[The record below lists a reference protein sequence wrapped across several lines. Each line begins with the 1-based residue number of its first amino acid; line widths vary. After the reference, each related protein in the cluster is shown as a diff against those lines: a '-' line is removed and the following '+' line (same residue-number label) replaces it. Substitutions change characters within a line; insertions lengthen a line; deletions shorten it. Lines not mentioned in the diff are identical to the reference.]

1 VEIEPVAEPAEPPAP
16 PPAAREPIRRS
27 NLMTGLIVTAPVGT
41 LVISVATGA
50 IFILGVD
57 GVRAI
62 VAGLIV
68 GGIVWLAMGVAAT
81 SFLQCDR
88 ANRSIHK
95 ELTTRLEAMSTD
107 PLPAAAERQLYA
119 LAQELG
125 VSLSSVGSD
134 EEHRR
139 LITQLQNPP
148 R

>member
-1 VEIEPVAEPAEPPAP
+1 METEPAAEPADVPAP
-16 PPAAREPIRRS
+16 TPAAREPIGRS
-27 NLMTGLIVTAPVGT
+27 NLMTGLIVTAPVGS

-57 GVRAI
+57 GVRAV

-68 GGIVWLAMGVAAT
+68 GGLVWLVMGVAAT

-95 ELTTRLEAMSTD
+95 ELTTRLEAMSAG

-119 LAQELG
+119 LAQELH
-125 VSLSSVGSD
+125 VSLSSD

>member
-1 VEIEPVAEPAEPPAP
+1 METEPVAESAETPAP
-16 PPAAREPIRRS
+16 PPAAREPIWRS

-57 GVRAI
+57 GVRAV

-68 GGIVWLAMGVAAT
+68 GGLVWLAMGVAAT
-81 SFLQCDR
+81 SFLECDR

-95 ELTTRLEAMSTD
+95 ELTTRLEAMSNG
-107 PLPAAAERQLYA
+107 PLPASAERQLYA
-119 LAQELG
+119 LAEELHM
-125 VSLSSVGSD
+125 SLSSTSSD

-148 R
+148 Q

>member
-1 VEIEPVAEPAEPPAP
+1 METEPVAEPAGVPAP
-16 PPAAREPIRRS
+16 APAARELIGRS

-57 GVRAI
+57 GVGAI

-68 GGIVWLAMGVAAT
+68 GGLVWLAMGVAAT
-81 SFLQCDR
+81 SFLECDR

-95 ELTTRLEAMSTD
+95 ELTTRLEAMSAGS
-107 PLPAAAERQLYA
+107 LPASAERQLYA
-119 LAQELG
+119 LAEELHM
-125 VSLSSVGSD
+125 SLSSIPSD

>member
-1 VEIEPVAEPAEPPAP
+1 METEPVAEPAEVPAP
-16 PPAAREPIRRS
+16 PPAARERNSGS

-57 GVRAI
+57 GVRAV

-68 GGIVWLAMGVAAT
+68 GGLVWLAMGAAAT

-95 ELTTRLEAMSTD
+95 ELTTRLEAMSAG

-119 LAQELG
+119 LAQELH
-125 VSLSSVGSD
+125 VSLSLD

>member
-1 VEIEPVAEPAEPPAP
+1 METEPGAEPADVPAP
-16 PPAAREPIRRS
+16 TPAAREPIGRS
-27 NLMTGLIVTAPVGT
+27 NLMTGLIVTAPVGS

-57 GVRAI
+57 GVRAV

-68 GGIVWLAMGVAAT
+68 GGLVWLAMGAAAT

-95 ELTTRLEAMSTD
+95 ELTTRLEAMSAG

-119 LAQELG
+119 LAQELH
-125 VSLSSVGSD
+125 VSLSSD

>member
-1 VEIEPVAEPAEPPAP
+1 METEPGAEPADVPAP
-16 PPAAREPIRRS
+16 TPAAREPIGRS
-27 NLMTGLIVTAPVGT
+27 NLMTGLIVTAPVGS

-57 GVRAI
+57 GVRAV

-68 GGIVWLAMGVAAT
+68 GGLVWLAMGVAAT
-81 SFLQCDR
+81 SFLECDR

-95 ELTTRLEAMSTD
+95 ELTTRLEAMSAG

-119 LAQELG
+119 LAQELH
-125 VSLSSVGSD
+125 VSLSSD